1 MADSDDKIKISE
13 LDPALTLNNT
23 SETVVNQQVSG
34 NWVTFKMTIAT
45 LAAHIL
51 EVFSSSSL
59 RTTNK
64 TVIGAIN
71 ELQQGGGGGGSSTLA
86 GLTDV
91 DISSPTNGQILKYNG
106 ATDKWENGTGGG
118 GGASAL
124 TDLSDVNVSA
134 PSNGQSLIFDN
145 ATGKWVNGN
154 ALHNY
159 STNEKLVGTWIDG
172 KPLYEKTFYSS
183 TFVGFNTDTDMTLN
197 DTIPT
202 GIDIVETIGSIDM
215 SVSAAHWASSSAKW
229 FSWYVDITDRVIRAS
244 QSLTSGTLLS
254 CNTTFT
260 LRYTKQTT

>member
-51 EVFSSSSL
+51 EAFSSSSL
-59 RTTNK
+59 RTTSK

-134 PSNGQSLIFDN
+134 PSNGQSLIYDS

-154 ALHNY
+154 APHNY
-159 STNEKLVGTWIDG
+159 STNERMVGTWVDGSAIYERVFTGLSVQTDGANWASFNSIDASDWDNILSCSIYRTLTSG
-172 KPLYEKTFYSS
+172 KLSILPLAEVSIINGNPNITIVSS
-183 TFVGFNTDTDMTLN
+183 TFNST
-197 DTIPT
+197 
-202 GIDIVETIGSIDM
+202 
-215 SVSAAHWASSSAKW
+215 
-229 FSWYVDITDRVIRAS
+229 ITDAI
-244 QSLTSGTLLS
+244 
-254 CNTTFT
+254 F
-260 LRYTKQTT
+260 RYTKNST